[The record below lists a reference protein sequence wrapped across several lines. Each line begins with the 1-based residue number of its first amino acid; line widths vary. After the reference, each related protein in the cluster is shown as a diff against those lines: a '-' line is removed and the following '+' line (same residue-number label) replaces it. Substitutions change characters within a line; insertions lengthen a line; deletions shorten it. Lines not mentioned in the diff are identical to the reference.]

1 MSKSMRDQ
9 RDALFSTIMAL
20 LTASPLVSQLIKYH
34 YAMIANKKD
43 QVSGLSTYSFVNSGE
58 VKVDFR

>member
-20 LTASPLVSQLIKYH
+20 LTASPLVSQLIIYH
-34 YAMIANKKD
+34 YRKQKGSSERSEY
-43 QVSGLSTYSFVNSGE
+43 VLLRE
-58 VKVDFR
+58 LW